1 MSHICNRKMKKK
13 KTQST
18 GYVMKYIRST
28 HVTLD
33 ALEITSFATTELIT
47 YLLIDYRCQLKQCVR
62 KEFFQILYKV
72 H

>member
-1 MSHICNRKMKKK
+1 
-13 KTQST
+13 
-18 GYVMKYIRST
+18 MKYIRST